1 MLADYVTDIR
11 PSQNS
16 GVGTWAKKCAPG
28 LLNFIPAVPCHFCF
42 NLLEKFSQPGAHFL
56 DPAMYELNWPAVT
69 AAHSSLFG
77 LAQLSRVNELSE
89 QSGEGGRR
97 QNQLFG
103 MTDISDEL
111 QARSSPITPLVCYI
125 AAAFHGLILIYS

>member
-1 MLADYVTDIR
+1 
-11 PSQNS
+11 
-16 GVGTWAKKCAPG
+16 
-28 LLNFIPAVPCHFCF
+28 
-42 NLLEKFSQPGAHFL
+42 
-56 DPAMYELNWPAVT
+56 MYELNWPAVT

-111 QARSSPITPLVCYI
+111 QARSSPIRLLVCYI